1 MTAGETSL
9 REWRVPAKS
18 PVRGSCL
25 CGQVAFEV
33 SGRPRKMMNCHCT
46 RCRRAHS
53 AAHASSIF
61 VDLRYFRWL
70 HGEPQVHNYGSPEDW
85 HLGTAFCRSCGST
98 LPRVVK
104 GVGVA
109 VVPAGSLDNDPGI
122 RPAGHGF
129 ASAKASWFRITDD
142 LPQFAGMPPVA

>member
-1 MTAGETSL
+1 VPAGEISL

-18 PVRGSCL
+18 PVRGS
-25 CGQVAFEV
+25 
-33 SGRPRKMMNCHCT
+33 
-46 RCRRAHS
+46 
-53 AAHASSIF
+53 
-61 VDLRYFRWL
+61 
-70 HGEPQVHNYGSPEDW
+70 
-85 HLGTAFCRSCGST
+85 T

-109 VVPAGSLDNDPGI
+109 IVPAGSLDNDPGI